1 MENTN
6 SNPTSQITLQ
16 PWANEVARLI
26 CNGYSP
32 AQVSVQTAIPLPEL
46 VELLKN
52 PEFKS
57 LTKMTSQSILDSTI
71 AIRLRLEMVANSA
84 LDTIIDLMTG
94 SRSDIVKRL
103 CANDILDRAGH
114 SVVQKH
120 ESTYTVVIDDQKA
133 NLILQA
139 SNEIQVPIEV
149 QKEELC
155 KI

>member
-6 SNPTSQITLQ
+6 SNSTSQTTLQ
-16 PWANEVARLI
+16 PWASEVARLI

-32 AQVSVQTAIPLPEL
+32 SQVSVQTAIPFPEL
-46 VELLKN
+46 VDLLKN

-71 AIRLRLEMVANSA
+71 AIRLRLEMAANSA

-139 SNEIQVPIEV
+139 SNEIQVPIGV